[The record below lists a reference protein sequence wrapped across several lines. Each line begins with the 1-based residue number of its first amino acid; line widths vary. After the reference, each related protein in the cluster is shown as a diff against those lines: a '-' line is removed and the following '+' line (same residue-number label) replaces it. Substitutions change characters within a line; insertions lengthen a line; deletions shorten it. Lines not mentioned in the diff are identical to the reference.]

1 MPKKGRGR
9 GKKSQAKL
17 EPLVCSY
24 CEESFLQTVDFENHI
39 ELPHVQCQ
47 YCDRFFSSAE
57 KLEGHVGDLHLVT
70 TRDWDCSTCG
80 LSFVTEEEKSNHDK
94 LHYIPEKLPSSQK
107 DCPGPEPLEV
117 EDYDYVKVP
126 EEDLVNVSEGKGFSC
141 SDCGKNH
148 QDLKSLNVHQLK
160 PHGFTCHVFG
170 CTRKF
175 EAKPKLIQHLE
186 GQHGIRHVKID
197 EQNSGYIT
205 TERSQD
211 NVQIS
216 EWALDWIK

>member
-17 EPLVCSY
+17 ELLVCSY
-24 CEESFLQTVDFENHI
+24 CEESFLQTADFENHI

-47 YCDRFFSSAE
+47 YCDRFFSSVE
-57 KLEGHVGDLHLVT
+57 KLEEHVGDLHLVT

-117 EDYDYVKVP
+117 EDSDYVKVP
-126 EEDLVNVSEGKGFSC
+126 EEDLVNVSEGKEG
-141 SDCGKNH
+141 SDPMGNGSTGELEIGSAEAEPEPELASTLCPECAPAVERMLANI
-148 QDLKSLNVHQLK
+148 LRRVVEQLQ
-160 PHGFTCHVFG
+160 
-170 CTRKF
+170 
-175 EAKPKLIQHLE
+175 E
-186 GQHGIRHVKID
+186 
-197 EQNSGYIT
+197 
-205 TERSQD
+205 
-211 NVQIS
+211 
-216 EWALDWIK
+216 